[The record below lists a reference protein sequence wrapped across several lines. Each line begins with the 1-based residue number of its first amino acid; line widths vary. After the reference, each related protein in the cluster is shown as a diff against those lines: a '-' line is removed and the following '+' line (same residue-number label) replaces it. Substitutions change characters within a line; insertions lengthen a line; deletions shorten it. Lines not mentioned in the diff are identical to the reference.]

1 MRAAIARRATY
12 FTPPPPG
19 GAATQQQ
26 DFCVQVNGVQ
36 HADDPQGL
44 GRRYFEGWA
53 SLDGLDM
60 QDMEIAADACKKGA
74 AKYLQRNPVIVW
86 HHQANLPIG
95 RVLSL
100 TFTPEGMYMSGEIH
114 RMDHILEKWAQYRDD
129 IPLDSIAVKCEEV
142 WSGIVNG
149 SYRGLSIR
157 GGVREVRPVY
167 SPELDKAV
175 PRVLEV
181 ELYEISVTP
190 ISIHPGTKITKVNT
204 VAKALS
210 EAVEIV
216 KALPCQPQREGDR
229 MSAIQQKWAELQA
242 EIEAAAKE
250 NNGEVELPEE
260 VAKGLASY
268 GSAVE
273 GVNVDPRPAERIG
286 HSTLE
291 TPAEAKVRPTGA
303 PTPGSVSPIEKALN
317 HDAPTVY
324 NGRTNFG
331 EGDAFGLPESDVYK
345 LHLMMANSQ
354 GHMSLIDGVNLSPAV
369 NKYFAAQQ

>member
-1 MRAAIARRATY
+1 MRAPIAHRASY
-12 FTPPPPG
+12 FSPPPPG
-19 GAATQQQ
+19 GAATQKQ

-36 HADDPQGL
+36 HADDPKGL

-74 AKYLQRNPVIVW
+74 ANYLQRNPVIVW
-86 HHQANLPIG
+86 HHQANMPIG

-100 TFTPEGMYMSGEIH
+100 TFTPQGMYMTGEIH
-114 RMDHILEKWAQYRDD
+114 RMDHILDKWAQYKDS
-129 IPLDSIAVKCEEV
+129 IPLDSIAMKCEEA
-142 WSGIVNG
+142 WQGIVSG

-157 GGVREVRPVY
+157 GGVRQVAPVY
-167 SPELDKAV
+167 SPELDKPV

-216 KALPCQPQREGDR
+216 KALPCQPQQKGDR

-242 EIEAAAKE
+242 EIEAAAQS

-260 VAKGLASY
+260 VAKGLAAY
-268 GSAVE
+268 GSAIE
-273 GVNVDPRPAERIG
+273 GVKPEPAERIG

-291 TPAEAKVRPTGA
+291 TPVEAKVRPTGA
-303 PTPGSVSPIEKALN
+303 PQKGELSPIEKALKV
-317 HDAPTVY
+317 DGPTVY
-324 NGRTNFG
+324 MGRTKYG
-331 EGDAFGLPESDVYK
+331 EGEPFALPESDVYK
-345 LHLMMANSQ
+345 GHLVMAAQQ
-354 GHMSLIDGVNLSPAV
+354 GHMSLIDGVNFSPKA
-369 NKYFAAQQ
+369 KQYFASQQ

>member
-1 MRAAIARRATY
+1 MRAPIAQRASY

-26 DFCVQVNGVQ
+26 DFCVQVNGV
-36 HADDPQGL
+36 HHTDDPQGL

-86 HHQANLPIG
+86 HHQANMPIG

-100 TFTPEGMYMSGEIH
+100 TFTDKGMYMTGEIH
-114 RMDHILEKWAQYRDD
+114 RMDHILDKWSQYRDS

-157 GGVREVRPVY
+157 GGVREVVPVY

-216 KALPCQPQREGDR
+216 KALPCQPQQKGDHMSDIRE
-229 MSAIQQKWAELQA
+229 KWAALQA
-242 EIEAAAKE
+242 AIEAEGKA
-250 NNGEVELPEE
+250 NNGVVDLPQE
-260 VAKGLASY
+260 VAKGLAEY
-268 GSAVE
+268 GSAVDGADTE
-273 GVNVDPRPAERIG
+273 PKPAARVG
-286 HSTLE
+286 HTTLE
-291 TPAEAKVRPTGA
+291 TPSEAKVRPTGA
-303 PTPGSVSPIEKALN
+303 PQSGTMSPIEKALKV
-317 HDAPTVY
+317 DAPTAY
-324 NGRTNFG
+324 MGRTDFG
-331 EGDAFGLPESDVYK
+331 KGESFGLPESDVYK
-345 LHLMMANSQ
+345 LHLMMANQQ
-354 GHMSLIDGVNLSPAV
+354 GHMTLIDGVNLSPQAQR
-369 NKYFAAQQ
+369 YFAAQQ

>member
-1 MRAAIARRATY
+1 MRVPVAHRASY
-12 FTPPPPG
+12 FAPPPPG
-19 GAATQQQ
+19 AAATQKQ
-26 DFCVQVNGVQ
+26 DFCVQVNGV
-36 HADDPQGL
+36 HHVDDPTGAN
-44 GRRYFEGWA
+44 RRYFEGWA

-86 HHQANLPIG
+86 HHQANMPIG

-100 TFTPEGMYMSGEIH
+100 TFTPQGMYMTGEIH
-114 RMDHILEKWAQYRDD
+114 RMDHILDKWAQYKDD
-129 IPLDSIAVKCEEV
+129 IPLDSIAMKCEEV
-142 WSGIVNG
+142 WQGIVSG

-157 GGVREVRPVY
+157 GGVRQVMPVY
-167 SPELDKAV
+167 SPELDKPV

-216 KALPCQPQREGDR
+216 KALPCQPQQKGDR
-229 MSAIQQKWAELQA
+229 MSVIQEAWAALQA
-242 EIEAAAKE
+242 AIEAEAKE
-250 NNGEVELPEE
+250 NNGAVELPEE
-260 VAKGLASY
+260 VAKGLHAY
-268 GSAVE
+268 GSAVD
-273 GVNVDPRPAERIG
+273 GVDPEPADRIG

-291 TPAEAKVRPTGA
+291 TPKEAKVRPTGA
-303 PTPGSVSPIEKALN
+303 PQRGELSPIEKALKV
-317 HDAPTVY
+317 DAPTVY
-324 NGRTNFG
+324 MGRTQFG

-345 LHLMMANSQ
+345 LHLMMANNQ
-354 GHMSLIDGVNLSPAV
+354 GHMSLIDGVNLSPKA
-369 NKYFAAQQ
+369 KQHFANQ